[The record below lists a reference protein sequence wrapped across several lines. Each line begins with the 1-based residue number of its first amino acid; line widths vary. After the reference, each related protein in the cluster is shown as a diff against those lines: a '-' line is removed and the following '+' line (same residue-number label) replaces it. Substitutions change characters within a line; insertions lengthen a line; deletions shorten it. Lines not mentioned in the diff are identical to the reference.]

1 MLLCVDD
8 DLADRLMAVLWSLLS
23 AMMFAGTFV
32 LVKLG
37 RRTVTTVSTLWITLS
52 FNVIILW
59 TWSLMVQPV
68 DVSRWWDWR
77 YFALAGLFAPLLGRL
92 FQFIGMARL
101 GANVTTPI
109 TLTHPLVTVV
119 IAVLVLSEPV
129 TLTKLIGGILVLGGS
144 LAVGAQGAS
153 AAVLKTVL
161 GDQRRR
167 YLWFPV
173 AASLAYGIS
182 VVFRK
187 VGIDLGSDAVTAS
200 AVTTSASWAVVTLF
214 VTLRWQWQVIRCS
227 AFELGYLAAAG
238 VLSSLGPV
246 FFYLALQQGELIVVA
261 PLAATTPLFVM
272 LATWVLSREGEL
284 FSRTVLTGTVVT
296 VIGVS
301 LMTAF

>member
-1 MLLCVDD
+1 M
-8 DLADRLMAVLWSLLS
+8 ADSLMAVLWSLLS
-23 AMMFAGTFV
+23 AMMFAGTFI

-37 RRTVTTVSTLWITLS
+37 RRTVTTVATLWITLS
-52 FNVIILW
+52 FNVVILW
-59 TWSLMVQPV
+59 TWSLTIQPV
-68 DVSRWWDWR
+68 EFSRWWEWR

-101 GANVTTPI
+101 GANITTPI
-109 TLTHPLVTVV
+109 TLTHPLVTVL
-119 IAVLVLSEPV
+119 IAVLILSEPV
-129 TLTKLIGGILVLGGS
+129 TLTKLVGGVLVLVGS
-144 LAVGAQGAS
+144 LAVGSQGTS
-153 AAVLKTVL
+153 ATSLTSVL
-161 GDQRRR
+161 GDRQRR

-187 VGIDLGSDAVTAS
+187 VGIDLGTDAVTAS
-200 AVTTSASWAVVTLF
+200 AVTTSASWVVVTLF
-214 VTLRWQWQVIRCS
+214 VTLRWQWQRIRCS
-227 AFELGYLAAAG
+227 ALELGYLAAAG

-261 PLAATTPLFVM
+261 PLAATTPLFVL

-284 FSRTVLTGTVVT
+284 FSRTVLTGTLVT